1 MLANISN
8 VFADTY
14 PIPILLYVPINGFGI
29 EG

>member
-1 MLANISN
+1 MLATISN

-14 PIPILLYVPINGFGI
+14 PIPILLYVPINRFGI